1 MSDGLSASAA
11 LILTILFLFFQ
22 SLTSVPTWW
31 KYTAELLE
39 YSLKALHLS
48 YSISLQFSTS
58 LYAGVCRLDQV
69 RFICI
74 WCKLV
79 VLAAG

>member
-1 MSDGLSASAA
+1 MSGGLSASAA

-39 YSLKALHLS
+39 CSLKALYLS

-58 LYAGVCRLDQV
+58 CMLEFVGLTKYVLFAFGVN
-69 RFICI
+69 
-74 WCKLV
+74 
-79 VLAAG
+79 